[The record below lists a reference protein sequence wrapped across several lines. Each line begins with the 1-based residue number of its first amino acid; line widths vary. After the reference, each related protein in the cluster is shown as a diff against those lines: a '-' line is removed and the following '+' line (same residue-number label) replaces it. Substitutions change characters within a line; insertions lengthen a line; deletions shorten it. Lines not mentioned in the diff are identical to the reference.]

1 MKKRF
6 ERSKKM
12 KKWKTV
18 KKITV
23 VVLILFIIRLI
34 IDAILCMNMTYPH
47 PMLGIDAN
55 KWTDQFGVDLAF
67 ILVIWG
73 IPLIIDI
80 IFLVISCVK
89 TKEK

>member
-1 MKKRF
+1 
-6 ERSKKM
+6 M

-18 KKITV
+18 KKITI

-55 KWTDQFGVDLAF
+55 SWIDQFGVDLAF

-80 IFLVISCVK
+80 IFLIISCVK

>member
-1 MKKRF
+1 
-6 ERSKKM
+6 M

-18 KKITV
+18 KKITI

-55 KWTDQFGVDLAF
+55 NWIDQFCVDLAF
-67 ILVIWG
+67 ILIIWG

>member
-1 MKKRF
+1 
-6 ERSKKM
+6 M